1 MPRPD
6 KVQAVADIKER
17 LENARAVFVA
27 EYSGLS
33 VKQQQALRRG
43 LRGSHAE
50 FKVVKMTLAR
60 RAATEL
66 GYDELADLLVGPS
79 GLAFADDD
87 AVTAAKAL
95 KDFAGDNEQLVIKGG
110 LLGGQVLSPER
121 VSELAELEPREV
133 QLAKIA
139 GAFKAPLVN
148 MAGLLAA
155 MPRNLASMLQQLVDK
170 KKESGA
176 VPAGEPEAAAEPAA
190 AAPAEEP
197 VADTEEAAPEAAPE
211 AAADEP
217 AVEEAAPEAAVD
229 EPAAEEAAP
238 EAAVDEPA
246 AEEASAEPAAEEAS
260 AETTDDVTDT
270 ETETSADKAEEE

>member
-1 MPRPD
+1 MPRPE

-27 EYSGLS
+27 EYAGLS

-60 RAATEL
+60 RAASEL
-66 GYDELADLLVGPS
+66 GYEELADLLVGPS

-95 KDFAGDNEQLVIKGG
+95 KDFAGDNAQLVIKGG

-139 GAFKAPLVN
+139 GALKAPLAN

-155 MPRNLASMLQQLVDK
+155 MPRNLASMLQQLVE
-170 KKESGA
+170 KKESGE
-176 VPAGEPEAAAEPAA
+176 VPAAEPEAAAPPAA
-190 AAPAEEP
+190 EAPAEEP
-197 VADTEEAAPEAAPE
+197 
-211 AAADEP
+211 AAD
-217 AVEEAAPEAAVD
+217 
-229 EPAAEEAAP
+229 AEEAAP
-238 EAAVDEPA
+238 EAATEEAEPEAAADDAA
-246 AEEASAEPAAEEAS
+246 AEAAADDAAPEAVADEAAAEEAS
-260 AETTDDVTDT
+260 AETTDDATDT
-270 ETETSADKAEEE
+270 ETETTADEAEEE